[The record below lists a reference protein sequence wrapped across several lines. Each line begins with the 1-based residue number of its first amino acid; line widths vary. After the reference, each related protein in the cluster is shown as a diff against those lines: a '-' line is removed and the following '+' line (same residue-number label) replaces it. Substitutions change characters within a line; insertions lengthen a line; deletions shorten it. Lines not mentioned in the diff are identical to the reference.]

1 MPSVDCGY
9 DGDPFELV
17 QTGPRLSVQIGFD
30 PEYRS
35 GGVAEISSELLL
47 ALIDTGADDCCID
60 VELATD
66 LKLPKVADRRA
77 LGGVGG
83 VGEFDFYL
91 AQISVPDLGLTAYG
105 QFAAVHIRS
114 PYRALIGRTLL
125 SRLILEY
132 HGPTGAVVART
143 P

>member
-9 DGDPFELV
+9 DGGPFELV

-60 VELATD
+60 VELATG

-77 LGGVGG
+77 LCG
-83 VGEFDFYL
+83 
-91 AQISVPDLGLTAYG
+91 
-105 QFAAVHIRS
+105 
-114 PYRALIGRTLL
+114 
-125 SRLILEY
+125 
-132 HGPTGAVVART
+132 VVAALNFVHPLRAALRLHASPSRAKGRLGFPLFALRRGT
-143 P
+143 RAKHAGGCTVGAGRVGRCAVLLLR